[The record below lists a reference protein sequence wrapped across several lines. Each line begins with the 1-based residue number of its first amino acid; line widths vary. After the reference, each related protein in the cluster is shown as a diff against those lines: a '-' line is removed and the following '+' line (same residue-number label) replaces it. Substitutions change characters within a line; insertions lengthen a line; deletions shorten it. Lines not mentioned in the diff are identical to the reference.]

1 MDVELVRSLMTVLLL
16 AVFVGIWMWAW
27 SSRRRDRFEEAALIP
42 LRDEEPRSRGSVCGG
57 GSGS

>member
-42 LRDEEPRSRGSVCGG
+42 LRDEEPRSRGSARGG